1 MQRMLSGHNHMK
13 LKIDKKEIWR
23 IQNYVGNQKPLPNNQ
38 WITEEITKEIRKYY
52 ERRSHINYQVSTLR
66 HWRRIPK

>member
-1 MQRMLSGHNHMK
+1 MQRMLSGHKHMK

-38 WITEEITKEIRKYY
+38 WITEEITKEIRKYF
-52 ERRSHINYQVSTLR
+52 EIKLN
-66 HWRRIPK
+66 

>member
-38 WITEEITKEIRKYY
+38 WITEEIPREFRNYLEINENENNNKIY
-52 ERRSHINYQVSTLR
+52 EFH
-66 HWRRIPK
+66 K